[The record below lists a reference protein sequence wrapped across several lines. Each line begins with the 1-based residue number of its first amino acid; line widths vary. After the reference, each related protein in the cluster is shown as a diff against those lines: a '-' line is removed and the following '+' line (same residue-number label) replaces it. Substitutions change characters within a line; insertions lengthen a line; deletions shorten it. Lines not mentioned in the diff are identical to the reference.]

1 MKYFAWNIVAIDEGP
16 VSRRNLSTFSTD
28 LTLEFQIV
36 VAAEEKVPVTIF
48 VITVWTKSKTEL
60 DDRIWISFLTGL
72 LNVIA
77 MVAYMKVP
85 GK

>member
-36 VAAEEKVPVTIF
+36 VVPVTIF